1 MALVV
6 AGISL
11 SIFCLLMAARAG
23 FSRLY
28 SNYALNVVRMDVADA
43 AVALSPSDPESHLAR
58 AILLKGESRLDEA
71 ILEYEQSA
79 ALRPKDYVLW
89 LELGIARDQAED
101 EEGAISAFKEAIALA
116 PSYAEPRWQLGNVLL
131 RGGRMD
137 EGFQEMRRAAESNHS
152 FLPQLID
159 LAWNL
164 YRADVSSVEQA
175 IKPQTDASRLA
186 LARFAARQGKAADG
200 ARIFRAIENI
210 SEEDRR
216 AFLND
221 LLAAK
226 EFNIAHEV
234 WLSGAGRDA
243 SHSETGFTDGG
254 FEGQIKL
261 DEPGFGW
268 QIDKNPQALKLS
280 LDTAQPHNGSKS
292 LRLDW
297 SGDSNP
303 ASNIIM
309 QTVLVEPNARY
320 RLRFASR
327 SEELVTGG
335 LPLLV
340 VLDANARDATPLAG
354 SDALSE
360 KSAPWQ
366 ERSFEFVTGKETRA
380 VLVALRRQSCS
391 GGPCPI
397 FGRLWL
403 DDFSLQ
409 KL

>member
-1 MALVV
+1 MAL
-6 AGISL
+6 AITGIAFC
-11 SIFCLLMAARAG
+11 IFCLWMAARAG
-23 FSRLY
+23 LSRLY
-28 SNYALNVVRMDVADA
+28 SNYAANTARMDVADA
-43 AVALSPSDPESHLAR
+43 AIALSPSDPESHLAR
-58 AILLKGESRLDEA
+58 AMLLKGENRLDEA
-71 ILEYEQSA
+71 ILEFEQSA
-79 ALRPKDYVLW
+79 AHRPKDYVLW

-101 EEGAISAFKEAIALA
+101 EEGAESALKEAVALA
-116 PSYAEPRWQLGNVLL
+116 PTYAEPHWQLGNVLL

-137 EGFQEMRRAAESNHS
+137 EGFQEMRLAAESNHA

-164 YRADVSSVEQA
+164 YRADVPLVEQA
-175 IKPQTDASRLA
+175 IRPQTDASRLA

-226 EFNIAHEV
+226 EFNVAHEV
-234 WLSGAGRDA
+234 WLSVAGRDEG
-243 SHSETGFTDGG
+243 HSETGFTDGG

-280 LDTAQPHNGSKS
+280 LDTARPHNGSNS
-292 LRLDW
+292 LRLYW

-303 ASNIIM
+303 ASNIIT
-309 QTVLVEPNARY
+309 QTVLVEPGARY
-320 RLRFASR
+320 RLSFASR

-340 VLDANARDATPLAG
+340 VLDANARDTTQLAE

-360 KSAPWQ
+360 KSTPWQ
-366 ERSFEFVTGKETRA
+366 ERSFEFVTGKETQA
-380 VLVALRRQSCS
+380 VLVVLRRRSCG